1 MNELLK
7 FEREGFDFPFYKD
20 GLSKNQWIALILGFL
35 INAIMV
41 IFSLQIKAISPVLF
55 AVLFAVIPTIAFA
68 YASKGDFS
76 LILKKPVKK
85 DIWLIIKMI
94 ILSYIFAFLVGIIIH
109 AFGLSFSRHMGFE
122 VNGILLY
129 ITLAI
134 QLWGEEL
141 LKFLL
146 FIILFTLLIKY
157 GNSRKNSMVISVAL
171 TLVCFG
177 LLHFNAYSGR
187 IAQILLMQGLGSIFT
202 VFAYLKTKNI
212 FVSYMI
218 HFIIDFISVIFP
230 VNSF

>member
-20 GLSKNQWIALILGFL
+20 NLSKDRWIALILGFL

-41 IFSLQIKAISPVLF
+41 IFSPQIKAISPVLF

-94 ILSYIFAFLVGIIIH
+94 ILSYVFAILAGFTIKTLG
-109 AFGLSFSRHMGFE
+109 FSFSPHIGFQIE
-122 VNGILLY
+122 GIGLY

-134 QLWGEEL
+134 QIWGEEL

-146 FIILFTLLIKY
+146 FIVLFALLIKST
-157 GNSRKNSMVISVAL
+157 NTRKKSMVISVAV
-171 TLVCFG
+171 TLVCFA

-187 IAQILLMQGLGSIFT
+187 IAQILVMQGLGSIFT

-218 HFIIDFISVIFP
+218 HFIIDFISVISP
-230 VNSF
+230 V